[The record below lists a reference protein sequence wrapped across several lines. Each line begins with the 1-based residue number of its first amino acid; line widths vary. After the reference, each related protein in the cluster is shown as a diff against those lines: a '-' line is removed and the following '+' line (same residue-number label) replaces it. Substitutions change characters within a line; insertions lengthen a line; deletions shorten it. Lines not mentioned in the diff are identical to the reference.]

1 MNQKVALAELRKRRH
16 ISQKQLSEALNL
28 SAGAIG
34 MYETGRRR
42 PSLSRAI
49 EIANYFN
56 VPVET
61 ISFCGKGKKV

>member
-1 MNQKVALAELRKRRH
+1 MISLAELRKRRH
-16 ISQKQLSEALNL
+16 VSQKELSEALNL

-42 PSLSRAI
+42 PSLTKAI

-56 VPVET
+56 VSVET
-61 ISFCGKGKKV
+61 ISFCGKDKKMTGD